1 MAERAEQ
8 NITALPVKTSS
19 GIAATDYLLGID
31 SAEGYR
37 MLIQDLGD
45 YIINH
50 VSATLGGSAQTLAAA
65 IGSTYNLVN
74 STAITSGLDLN
85 TFINPGNY
93 TAANNEAAT
102 LVNCPITRAFR
113 MVVERSFT
121 AANVNWVKQRLVK
134 SADGETYERYTVNG
148 GSTWTEWKRIDT
160 DNKNVPHFATG
171 ASAALLATDTDINQL
186 LTGEYYW
193 ASASY
198 RPSANI
204 PDNTAVRGRL
214 WALDSGGQDI
224 YCTQIC
230 YTSNF
235 NWFIR
240 YCTSKS
246 SYTWTEWKRINAG
259 ETEYTS
265 LACSY
270 GTLTY
275 KCYKTGRIVSLIA
288 TIDVTSNI
296 PANSDV
302 ITGLPFTGQTA
313 NYTPIRTFNNTA
325 GTYIDLDVHRSGSS
339 ACALSTRTAIASG
352 ASIRIN
358 ATYTTE

>member
-1 MAERAEQ
+1 MTE
-8 NITALPVKTSS
+8 IV
-19 GIAATDYLLGID
+19 
-31 SAEGYR
+31 EG
-37 MLIQDLGD
+37 
-45 YIINH
+45 N
-50 VSATLGGSAQTLAAA
+50 
-65 IGSTYNLVN
+65 
-74 STAITSGLDLN
+74 DLN
-85 TFINPGNY
+85 TFKTPGNWY
-93 TAANNEAAT
+93 CANNTIAASLFHCPVTASGFSMHVEQFSGGTGAFIFQT
-102 LVNCPITRAFR
+102 LYARTDNRVVTYTRWQN
-113 MVVERSFT
+113 SSG
-121 AANVNWVKQRLVK
+121 N
-134 SADGETYERYTVNG
+134 
-148 GSTWTEWKRIDT
+148 TWTPWTSPT
-160 DNKNVPHFATG
+160 DDNTPHFATG
-171 ASAALLATDTDINQL
+171 SSVATSAGLLATDTDINQI

-198 RPSANI
+198 RPSTNI
-204 PDNTAVRGRL
+204 PDTTAVRGRL

-224 YCTQIC
+224 YCAQIL

-235 NWFIR
+235 NWYVR

-246 SYTWTEWKRINAG
+246 SYAWTEWKRINAG

-313 NYTPIRTFNNTA
+313 NYTPIRAFNNTA
-325 GTYIDLDVHRSGSS
+325 ATYIDLDVHRSGSS

>member
-1 MAERAEQ
+1 MQ
-8 NITALPVKTSS
+8 IHDLTQQTPNLNSQ
-19 GIAATDYLLGID
+19 
-31 SAEGYR
+31 
-37 MLIQDLGD
+37 LIFDTG
-45 YIINH
+45 
-50 VSATLGGSAQTLAAA
+50 SATYKALVSDIAKCIIEQYAGSTIGGSAQTLAAA
-65 IGSTYNLVN
+65 ISNTYNLAKSPGTIAN
-74 STAITSGLDLN
+74 DTDLN
-85 TFINPGNY
+85 TIVTHGHY
-93 TAANNEAAT
+93 AASNSAAASC
-102 LVNCPITRAFR
+102 VNCPVTRGFR
-113 MVVERSFT
+113 LTVETGLTGTTNAWLRQT
-121 AANVNWVKQRLVK
+121 LIQ
-134 SADGETYERYTVNG
+134 GENGDTYTRHTTNTG
-148 GSTWTEWKRIDT
+148 ATWTAWKKTNT
-160 DNKNVPHFATG
+160 DDANGPHFGTG
-171 ASAALLATDTDINQL
+171 TLSAGTLLSTDTDINQL

-224 YCTQIC
+224 YYAQIL

-313 NYTPIRTFNNTA
+313 NYTPIRAFNNTTA
-325 GTYIDLDVHRSGSS
+325 TYIDLDVHRSGSS

-358 ATYTTE
+358 ATYMTE